1 MRYIIEDLVK
11 KIVKEDVFE
20 MIINLNLILVK
31 EGGKKI
37 KVIIKM

>member
-37 KVIIKM
+37 KVIIKI

>member
-37 KVIIKM
+37 KVIIKT